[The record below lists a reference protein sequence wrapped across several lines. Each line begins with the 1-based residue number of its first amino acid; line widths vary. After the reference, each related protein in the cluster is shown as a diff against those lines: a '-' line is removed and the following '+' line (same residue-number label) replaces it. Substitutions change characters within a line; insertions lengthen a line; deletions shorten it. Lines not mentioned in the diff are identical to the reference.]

1 MNSYDNYTKHAR
13 SRVDVEQPPASG
25 STGQAAGTA
34 ISVERAES
42 ESSWGEVQSA
52 AHAAAAATAG
62 GTGEGGDRPNSGN
75 IGGDATAGEESKGER
90 DSRQSNNDA
99 GAASTGDRGGA
110 SAASVERRQSELVD
124 ASGAEQNQV
133 GGDVVMVSPV
143 GHDVASDDGGE
154 GAGGGSGQNSALE
167 SRGFGGGDVSRRPN
181 LGALMTM
188 LVVSLRMQRLVHWVV
203 RKRCLDGLS
212 EENLMDLLSALEV
225 RVAKTLSLD
234 TTRSRAQ
241 NVAAIFLM

>member
-1 MNSYDNYTKHAR
+1 MA
-13 SRVDVEQPPASG
+13 
-25 STGQAAGTA
+25 TA

-52 AHAAAAATAG
+52 APATTAAGAAA
-62 GTGEGGDRPNSGN
+62 GTGGGGERPNSGN
-75 IGGDATAGEESKGER
+75 MGRDATGGEESKGDR
-90 DSRQSNNDA
+90 YSRQSNNDA
-99 GAASTGDRGGA
+99 VAGDASNRDDAGAASARERGGA
-110 SAASVERRQSELVD
+110 SAASVERQQSELVN
-124 ASGAEQNQV
+124 AHGAEQNHV

-143 GHDVASDDGGE
+143 GHDAASDDGGE
-154 GAGGGSGQNSALE
+154 GAGEQNSTLD

-225 RVAKTLSLD
+225 MIAKALLPGGE
-234 TTRSRAQ
+234 RGPAH
-241 NVAAIFLM
+241 FLM